1 MPNGYP
7 TNNVYIGARYVPKLV
22 GEWDSTKETAYE
34 PLIIVTYQGNSY
46 TSRQYVPAGIDISNT
61 EYWVLTGN
69 FNGQIESFR
78 LALDAVKKQA
88 DETADNLT
96 AIKDSGVALLDCI
109 GYIDPGGLKG
119 GVVQGIDTDGTYL
132 YGFVQYV
139 TGSNKKSYI
148 FKALPTGNIV
158 SKAEV
163 DYVPGKSVAVHNGKV
178 YILKTDST
186 LDVFST
192 SLSYLETIAVP
203 DSIALSFYGDKPV
216 LNGIDGQTLIIY
228 EDLSFKSVV
237 KSVTYTADDI
247 HQDFCVINDSAYL
260 GMAYGSVLT
269 VNLITGRQSTINFPN
284 RTSNGWLVKELEGC
298 YSLNGRLYVHSS
310 VAGNLHKTIWV
321 ETLMEVVLNG
331 TSAAI
336 IHERE
341 EASATITPSDNKTFW
356 IDGGKNKFNSFVGA
370 VCFIGR
376 RNGDITGGTTP
387 DEILTLDNGNV
398 LYLNNVTLTNV
409 NIVRGQ
415 VILDKCTVVLMGCYD
430 CVLQIRDNCTVNS
443 FPLAERSLVLA
454 HKLDALKSVVGGIAV
469 LASGATVNSINGV
482 VIKGTGTITPT

>member
-1 MPNGYP
+1 MSNGYP
-7 TNNVYIGARYVPKLV
+7 ANNVYIGARYVPKLV

-34 PLIIVTYQGNSY
+34 PLIIVTYQGDSY
-46 TSRQYVPAGIDISNT
+46 TSRQYVPAGVDISNT
-61 EYWVLTGN
+61 EYWALTGN

-78 LALDAVKKQA
+78 LALEAVKKQA
-88 DETADNLT
+88 DENTDNLT
-96 AIKDSGVALLDCI
+96 AIKDSGVALLDCV

-163 DYVPGKSVAVHNGKV
+163 DYVPGKSVAVHNGRV
-178 YILKTDST
+178 YVLKTDST

-192 SLSYLETIAVP
+192 SLSRLETIAVP

-216 LNGIDGQTLIIY
+216 LNGIDGRTLIIY
-228 EDLSFKSVV
+228 EDLSFKNVV

-284 RTSNGWLVKELEGC
+284 HTSNGWLVKELEGC

-310 VAGNLHKTIWV
+310 VAGNLRKTIWV

-356 IDGGKNKFNSFVGA
+356 IDGGTNKFNSFIGA

-376 RNGDITGGTTP
+376 RNGNITGGTTP
-387 DEILTLDNGNV
+387 NEILTLDNGNN

-409 NIVRGQ
+409 SFVRGQ
-415 VILDKCTVVLMGCYD
+415 VILDKCTVMLMGCYD
-430 CVLQIRDNCTVNS
+430 CVLLIRDNCTVNS
-443 FPLAERSLVLA
+443 FTLAERSLVLA
-454 HKLDALKSVVGGIAV
+454 HKLDALNSVVGGIAV

-482 VIKGTGTITPT
+482 VVKGTGTITPT